1 MRHIVG
7 LSGGKD
13 STALA
18 LRLAEV
24 EPRDYEYICTPTG
37 DELPEMQAWWN
48 RLEVILGKPLIRI
61 TNPKAETL
69 NDLIQI
75 MGALPNHRQRW
86 CTRMLKIEPTI
97 AWCLKNGPC
106 INYVG
111 LRADE
116 DEREGIYGDQVQSD
130 FPFKRWGWGIKEVWS
145 YLDSKGLADAIP
157 VRTDCA
163 RCYGQRLSEWYR
175 LWRDNPNLYWESAFQ
190 ETVYGHTFRSPQ
202 RDTWPASLLDLAW
215 EFNSGRKIRGGV
227 EPKQNKCRACSL

>member
-1 MRHIVG
+1 MRHVVG

-37 DELPEMQAWWN
+37 DELPEMERWWK
-48 RLEVILGKPLIRI
+48 RLEVLLGKPLIRI
-61 TNPKAETL
+61 TNPKAGSL
-69 NDLIQI
+69 NELIQI

-97 AWCLKNGPC
+97 AWCVKNAPVKL
-106 INYVG
+106 YVG

-116 DEREGIYGDQVQSD
+116 DEREGIYGDHVLSD
-130 FPFKRWGWGIKEVWS
+130 FPFRRWDWGIKDVWG
-145 YLDSKGLADAIP
+145 YLEQRGLADCIP

-163 RCYGQRLSEWYR
+163 RCYGQRLAEWYR
-175 LWRDNPNLYWESAFQ
+175 LWRDNPDLYWEAAAQ
-190 ETVYGHTFRSPQ
+190 EVWHGHTFRSPE
-202 RDTWPASLLDLAW
+202 RDTWPAGLVELAA
-215 EFNSGRKIRGGV
+215 EFARGRKIRGGTDV
-227 EPKQNKCRACSL
+227 KRVCRACSL

>member
-1 MRHIVG
+1 VRYIVG

-37 DELPEMQAWWN
+37 DELPEMKAWWA
-48 RLEVILGKPLIRI
+48 RLELLLGKPLIRI
-61 TNPKAETL
+61 TNSKTGDL
-69 NDLIQI
+69 NNLIQI

-97 AWCLKNGPC
+97 AWCVKNGPVQL
-106 INYVG
+106 YVG

-116 DEREGIYGDQVQSD
+116 DEREGIYGDLVQSD
-130 FPFKRWGWGIKEVWS
+130 FPYRRWGWGIKEVWE
-145 YLDSKGLADAIP
+145 YLESRGLADCVP

-163 RCYGQRLSEWYR
+163 RCYAQKLSEWFR
-175 LWRDNPNLYWESAFQ
+175 LWRDKPDIYWEAAAQ
-190 ETVYGHTFRSPQ
+190 EVWWGHTFRSPS
-202 RDTWPASLLDLAW
+202 RDTWPAGLVDLAR
-215 EFNSGRKIRGGV
+215 EFSSGRKIRGGV
-227 EPKQNKCRACSL
+227 EPSRACRVCQL